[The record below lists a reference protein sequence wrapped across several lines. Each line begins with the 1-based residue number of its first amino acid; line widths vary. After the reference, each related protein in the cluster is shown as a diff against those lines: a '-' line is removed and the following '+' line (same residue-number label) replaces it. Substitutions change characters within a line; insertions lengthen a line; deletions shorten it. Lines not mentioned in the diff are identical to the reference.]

1 MSSISTKLS
10 CATLSPADQQKVK
23 ETYSQV
29 VSALSGLAKQSGF
42 VMTYAL
48 EVNATAA
55 ATEAEAVPIPLAEVE
70 SEIFA
75 EAEATLCDICHI
87 QMSEKG
93 LCETCTEHVDDGI
106 KHYTEEFALASVH
119 GKDAV
124 RLFVLRQRAE
134 NCREICD
141 TYRCEKSCCESL
153 PILPEVEEAKRDEEL
168 VNKLAA
174 ECLARLPASFA
185 PWWRDA
191 WTYEKWWQVYDER
204 KAAGWPLASADVP
217 IVQRLAA
224 AAVANEDKIH
234 EMKKAHAEVLAN
246 IERAR
251 KEDMEAVEA
260 RHTREMAEKDK
271 RYVEALYLDDERGWD
286 KVRAECDKKCQDAER
301 KGYAFADQKW
311 NPLYKAVC
319 EDLEAARKELSGWCE
334 RCVAAQNAAETFR
347 KKIDAEV
354 AAATDDIYR
363 AMRSDLEE
371 MRAENKALCRERDE
385 ANLEVANLRQEL
397 DAMAE
402 GSEKLE
408 AQVEELRKELK
419 NEVDGATRV
428 FDVMESD
435 LERLR
440 ADKKALER
448 RVAEESHWCKDAN
461 MATRTAEMH
470 AQMLRTEL
478 AMLQKENEGLR
489 KLVFSSLNL
498 QATSSGVKLEPELAP
513 ELAPRLPQVVRASP
527 GLVAALK
534 AEKTWNDGVDV
545 CYALT
550 EKDYN
555 DMIKAQGAL
564 PSVEVVEPDARL
576 ELLQKML
583 DVSSPPPSPILVADQ
598 TMECGAVGCYEC
610 PPVEPEA
617 ESELKSKR
625 PNYNHHFWRSP
636 TTKRFAKHIAK
647 HSGKDHKT
655 IKTHEDAL
663 EFLAKKAKLSVDDL
677 LKMSIK
683 DYQSAHEPWSLSGLP
698 WEFPSPEVFHI

>member
-1 MSSISTKLS
+1 MESPFKQTMSSISTNLS
-10 CATLSPADQQKVK
+10 CATLSPA
-23 ETYSQV
+23 
-29 VSALSGLAKQSGF
+29 
-42 VMTYAL
+42 
-48 EVNATAA
+48 A
-55 ATEAEAVPIPLAEVE
+55 ATEAEAAIPLAQMEA
-70 SEIFA
+70 EIFA
-75 EAEATLCDICHI
+75 EAEAPLCDICHI

-153 PILPEVEEAKRDEEL
+153 QILPEVEEASLEEKML
-168 VNKLAA
+168 NKLAA
-174 ECLARLPASFA
+174 KCLARLPASFA

-224 AAVANEDKIH
+224 AAVAKEDKIH

-260 RHTREMAEKDK
+260 RHKREMAKVKADLHAE
-271 RYVEALYLDDERGWD
+271 VAANNAADDIYRTMRSDLEEM
-286 KVRAECDKKCQDAER
+286 RAENEK
-301 KGYAFADQKW
+301 
-311 NPLYKAVC
+311 
-319 EDLEAARKELSGWCE
+319 LEGQVEELHEELAAAQKELSGWCE
-334 RCVAAQNAAETFR
+334 RCVAAQNAAET
-347 KKIDAEV
+347 
-354 AAATDDIYR
+354 
-363 AMRSDLEE
+363 
-371 MRAENKALCRERDE
+371 
-385 ANLEVANLRQEL
+385 
-397 DAMAE
+397 
-402 GSEKLE
+402 
-408 AQVEELRKELK
+408 LRKELK

-440 ADKKALER
+440 AQNNALER
-448 RVAEESHWCKDAN
+448 RVAEESHWCKHAN
-461 MATRTAEMH
+461 MTTSTAEMH

-513 ELAPRLPQVVRASP
+513 EVAPQVAPKLAPKLAKVVRASP

-534 AEKTWNDGVDV
+534 AEKTWNDGVDI

-550 EKDYN
+550 KKDYN

-598 TMECGAVGCYEC
+598 TMECGAMGCSEC

-617 ESELKSKR
+617 QSELKSKR

-698 WEFPSPEVFHI
+698 WVFPSPKVFHI

>member
-1 MSSISTKLS
+1 MGRVLESPFKQTMSSKLS
-10 CATLSPADQQKVK
+10 CATLSPA
-23 ETYSQV
+23 
-29 VSALSGLAKQSGF
+29 
-42 VMTYAL
+42 
-48 EVNATAA
+48 AA
-55 ATEAEAVPIPLAEVE
+55 AADVLPIPLAEVE

-75 EAEATLCDICHI
+75 EAEAPLCDICHI
-87 QMSEKG
+87 QISEKS

-106 KHYTEEFALASVH
+106 KDYTEEFALASVH

-224 AAVANEDKIH
+224 AAVAKEDKIH

-260 RHTREMAEKDK
+260 RHKREMDKVKAEVTTVVREGFAEAGEAAEKIT
-271 RYVEALYLDDERGWD
+271 LDAHRRGY
-286 KVRAECDKKCQDAER
+286 AG
-301 KGYAFADQKW
+301 GYAFADQKW
-311 NPLYKAVC
+311 NPVYKAVC
-319 EDLEAARKELSGWCE
+319 EELAAARKELSGWCE
-334 RCVAAQNAAETFR
+334 RCVAAQNAAETLR
-347 KKIDAEV
+347 KKLDAEV
-354 AAATDDIYR
+354 AAAADDIYR

-371 MRAENKALCRERDE
+371 MRAENKALCIERDE
-385 ANLEVANLRQEL
+385 AILVEADLRQEL
-397 DAMAE
+397 DAMAK

-408 AQVEELRKELK
+408 ALRKELK
-419 NEVDGATRV
+419 TEVDGATRV
-428 FDVMESD
+428 FNAMESD

-440 ADKKALER
+440 EENKRLER

-461 MATRTAEMH
+461 MALKTAEMH
-470 AQMLRTEL
+470 AQMLRTDL

-513 ELAPRLPQVVRASP
+513 EVAPQLAPKLAKVVRASP

-534 AEKTWNDGVDV
+534 AEKTWNDGVDI

-550 EKDYN
+550 KKDYN

-598 TMECGAVGCYEC
+598 TMECGAMGCSEC

-617 ESELKSKR
+617 QSELKYKR

-647 HSGKDHKT
+647 HSDKDHKT
-655 IKTHEDAL
+655 IKTHEEAL

-683 DYQSAHEPWSLSGLP
+683 DYQSAHEPWSLPGLP
-698 WEFPSPEVFHI
+698 WVFPSPKVFHI

>member
-1 MSSISTKLS
+1 MSSNLS
-10 CATLSPADQQKVK
+10 CATLSPA
-23 ETYSQV
+23 T
-29 VSALSGLAKQSGF
+29 
-42 VMTYAL
+42 
-48 EVNATAA
+48 

-75 EAEATLCDICHI
+75 EAEAPLCDICHI
-87 QMSEKG
+87 QISENG

-106 KHYTEEFALASVH
+106 KEYTEDFALASLH

-224 AAVANEDKIH
+224 AAVAKEDKIH
-234 EMKKAHAEVLAN
+234 EMKKAHAEILAN

-260 RHTREMAEKDK
+260 RHKREMAKVKAEVTTAVQEGFVKAGDAAEKITN
-271 RYVEALYLDDERGWD
+271 
-286 KVRAECDKKCQDAER
+286 DAHR
-301 KGYAFADQKW
+301 KGYAGGYAFADQKW
-311 NPLYKAVC
+311 NPVYKAVC
-319 EDLEAARKELSGWCE
+319 EELAAAQKELSGWSE
-334 RCVAAQNAAETFR
+334 RCVAAQNAAETLR

-371 MRAENKALCRERDE
+371 MRAENKALCIERDE
-385 ANLEVANLRQEL
+385 AILKVADLRQEL
-397 DAMAE
+397 DAMAK

-408 AQVEELRKELK
+408 ALRKELK
-419 NEVDGATRV
+419 TEVDGATRV
-428 FDVMESD
+428 FNAMESD

-440 ADKKALER
+440 EENKRLER

-461 MATRTAEMH
+461 MALRTAEMH

-513 ELAPRLPQVVRASP
+513 EVAPQVAPQLAPKLAKVVLASP
-527 GLVAALK
+527 GLVAALE

-550 EKDYN
+550 KKDYN

-617 ESELKSKR
+617 QSELKSKR

-647 HSGKDHKT
+647 HSDKDHKT
-655 IKTHEDAL
+655 IKTHEEAL

-698 WEFPSPEVFHI
+698 WVFPSPKVFHI